1 MFITDKQRKTFGS
14 TSYLELQYCIHKGA
28 SVKNLFAKNTV
39 EHWRDDSIYISVD
52 GMHLFYSEYGEIFG
66 KSNYKVGLK
75 NIDMFG
81 INYYNATQT
90 RSIINKIE
98 EQKPCDYKILLDWLK
113 CAQADNG
120 FYILGL

>member
-1 MFITDKQRKTFGS
+1 MF
-14 TSYLELQYCIHKGA
+14 
-28 SVKNLFAKNTV
+28 V
-39 EHWRDDSIYISVD
+39 
-52 GMHLFYSEYGEIFG
+52 
-66 KSNYKVGLK
+66 
-75 NIDMFG
+75 